1 MESTMEE
8 KPQSPA
14 NGNAGKTSGP
24 ASTASVECDEE
35 KGDALDTVAPLPP
48 GVHDGKA
55 ETDVKAIVAPPEETA
70 KRKGKTALIMVAIC
84 VREVYNV
91 LCILGNSH

>member
-8 KPQSPA
+8 KPQPSA
-14 NGNAGKTSGP
+14 NRNAGKTSGP
-24 ASTASVECDEE
+24 ASTASAERDEE
-35 KGDALDTVAPLPP
+35 KEDTLDTVAPLSP

-55 ETDVKAIVAPPEETA
+55 ETDVKAVVGPPEETA

-91 LCILGNSH
+91 LCILWNLH

>member
-8 KPQSPA
+8 KPPPPA
-14 NGNAGKTSGP
+14 NGNAGKTSRP
-24 ASTASVECDEE
+24 ASTASAERDEE
-35 KGDALDTVAPLPP
+35 KGDTLDTVAPLSR

-55 ETDVKAIVAPPEETA
+55 ETDVKAVVAPPGTA

-91 LCILGNSH
+91 FCILGNSH